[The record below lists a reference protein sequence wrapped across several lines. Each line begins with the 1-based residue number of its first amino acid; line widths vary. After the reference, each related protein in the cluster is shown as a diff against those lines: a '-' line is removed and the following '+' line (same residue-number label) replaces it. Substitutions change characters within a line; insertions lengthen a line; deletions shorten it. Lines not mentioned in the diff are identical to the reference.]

1 MADARAYAN
10 PLYGTAAAEHAE
22 RAAAAAATDVPGV
35 PATAATAA
43 TAASD
48 AAGFGAP
55 PVYSEVHA
63 AAAPPPVYEASADS
77 AVSAQAG
84 TRTEKKSFQ
93 RLGGGAASNAQRGAV
108 SVLAADPVHM
118 HASAQDSAKGSAPS
132 ETSEV

>member
-1 MADARAYAN
+1 VADARAYAN

-22 RAAAAAATDVPGV
+22 RAAAAAAVPGV
-35 PATAATAA
+35 PA

-93 RLGGGAASNAQRGAV
+93 RLGGGAAGNAQRGAV

-118 HASAQDSAKGSAPS
+118 HASARDSAKGSAPS